1 MRYVNINVYIYK
13 KNNKMEKYVNHVM
26 DTINLYSDNI
36 YESLMDNDT
45 EELNKNILLLINLLK
60 DIQHKEE
67 I

>member
-1 MRYVNINVYIYK
+1 
-13 KNNKMEKYVNHVM
+13 MEKYVNQVM
-26 DTINLYSDNI
+26 DTINQYSDNI

>member
-1 MRYVNINVYIYK
+1 MDSINR
-13 KNNKMEKYVNHVM
+13 
-26 DTINLYSDNI
+26 YSDNI

-45 EELNKNILLLINLLK
+45 EELNKNIFLLINLLR

>member
-1 MRYVNINVYIYK
+1 
-13 KNNKMEKYVNHVM
+13 MEKYVNHVM

-45 EELNKNILLLINLLK
+45 EELNKNISLLINLLK

>member
-1 MRYVNINVYIYK
+1 
-13 KNNKMEKYVNHVM
+13 MEKYVNQVM

>member
-1 MRYVNINVYIYK
+1 
-13 KNNKMEKYVNHVM
+13 MEKYVNNIM
-26 DTINLYSDNI
+26 DSINRYSDNI

-45 EELNKNILLLINLLK
+45 EELNKNIFLLINLLR